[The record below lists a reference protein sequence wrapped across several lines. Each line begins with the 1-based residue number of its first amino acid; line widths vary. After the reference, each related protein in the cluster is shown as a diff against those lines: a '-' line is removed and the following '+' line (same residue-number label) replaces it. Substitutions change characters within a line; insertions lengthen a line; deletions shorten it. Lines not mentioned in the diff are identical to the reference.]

1 MEEDVRDF
9 VSRLL
14 VRDPA
19 QRLGDREVGH
29 VTDILV
35 SDWSADLRSILSSDW
50 SVDPDT
56 EL

>member
-35 SDWSADLRSILSSDW
+35 SDWSAD
-50 SVDPDT
+50 PDT
-56 EL
+56 QL

>member
-29 VTDILV
+29 VTNILV
-35 SDWSADLRSILSSDW
+35 SDWSANLNTQL
-50 SVDPDT
+50 
-56 EL
+56 

>member
-1 MEEDVRDF
+1 MRDF

-14 VRDPA
+14 VRDVA

-35 SDWSADLRSILSSDW
+35 PDRSA
-50 SVDPDT
+50 DPDT
-56 EL
+56 RL